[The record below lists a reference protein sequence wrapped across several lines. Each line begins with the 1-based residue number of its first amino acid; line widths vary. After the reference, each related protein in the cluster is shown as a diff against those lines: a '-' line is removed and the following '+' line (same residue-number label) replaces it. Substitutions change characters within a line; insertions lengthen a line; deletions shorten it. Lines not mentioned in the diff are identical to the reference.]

1 MYIVFNF
8 FIMAVFSVVVVKIK
22 ELNIIDRSINIL

>member
-8 FIMAVFSVVVVKIK
+8 FIVAVFSVFVVKIK